1 MDAGTRRN
9 GTSMGRGEHIV
20 RAWDA
25 VLSEVDEQRD
35 QLRSLEQELRD
46 VLVEVTSTD
55 RLVAVVTNVRGML
68 TDLRIDPL
76 ALRRYRADQL
86 SSLICELVA
95 RADGELVARRNQI
108 TAAIVENPGPDF
120 RDLD

>member
-1 MDAGTRRN
+1 
-9 GTSMGRGEHIV
+9 MGRGEHIV

-55 RLVAVVTNVRGML
+55 RLVAVVTNARGML

-108 TAAIVENPGPDF
+108 TAAIVENPGPDY